1 MLPSQEAVAELKI
14 DPEFQELIPP
24 LSPQELQGLERS
36 LLGEGCRDQI
46 VTWKGIIIDGH
57 HRHRLC
63 RKHNIPF
70 KVVEKDFPSRD
81 EAKIW
86 IIKNQ
91 FARRNITDFTRC
103 VLALEVEPILAAQAR
118 ERQREGGRH
127 KLPQKSSQA
136 LSESRETR
144 EAIARLAGVSHDTVR
159 KVKLI
164 LEKASEEEKAELRKP
179 DSKLSIHQ
187 VFRKL
192 QQEQLRTRTPPLPGG
207 KYELIYCDPPWRYAF
222 TQFESRAIESHY
234 PTMAFEEL
242 SALPVPSI
250 AADDCVMLMW
260 APSCK
265 LEEALRLIANWGFIY
280 RSCAVWVKCKLSFGY
295 YFRNEHELLLLSTKG
310 SPPTPWPENR
320 PPSVIVA
327 PRTQHSKKPDLV
339 YEVLERMYPAL
350 RKIELFAR
358 ESRKGWAVWGNQIP
372 PAPVSA
378 PGLTISSR
386 SSQVEVTACVP

>member
-1 MLPSQEAVAELKI
+1 MLPSQEVVAELKI
-14 DPEFQELIPP
+14 DPEFQGLIPP
-24 LSPQELQGLERS
+24 LSRQELEGLERS
-36 LLGEGCRDQI
+36 LCEEGCRDPI
-46 VTWKGIIIDGH
+46 VTWKDIIIDGH
-57 HRHRLC
+57 HRHQLC

-70 KVVEKDFPSRD
+70 KVVEKDFQNRD

-91 FARRNITDFTRC
+91 FARRNVTDFTRC
-103 VLALEVEPILAAQAR
+103 VLALEVEPLLAAQAR

-127 KLPQKSSQA
+127 KLPQKHA
-136 LSESRETR
+136 PPRSETGETR
-144 EAIARLAGVSHDTVR
+144 DAVARLAGVSHDTTR
-159 KVKLI
+159 KAKLI
-164 LEKASEEEKAELRKP
+164 LEKASEEEKAELGRS
-179 DSKLSIHQ
+179 DSKLTIHQ
-187 VFRKL
+187 VYRRL
-192 QQEQLRTRTPPLPGG
+192 RQEQLRTPTPPLPGG

-250 AADDCVMLMW
+250 AADDCVLFMW

-265 LEEALRLIANWGFIY
+265 LEEALRLIANWGFSY
-280 RSCAVWVKCKLSFGY
+280 RTSAVWMKCKLSFGY

-320 PPSVIVA
+320 PASVIVA

-339 YEVLERMYPAL
+339 YEVLERMYPGL

-358 ESRKGWAVWGNQIP
+358 ECRKGWAVWGNQIP
-372 PAPVSA
+372 SALVSA

-386 SSQVEVTACVP
+386 SS